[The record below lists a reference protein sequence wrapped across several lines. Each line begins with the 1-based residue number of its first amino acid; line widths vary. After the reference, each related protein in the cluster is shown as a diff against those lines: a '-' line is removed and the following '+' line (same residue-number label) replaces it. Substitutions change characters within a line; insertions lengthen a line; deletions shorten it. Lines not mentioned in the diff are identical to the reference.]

1 MPERS
6 SPRPQHIGN
15 QLVELSSVDSTNKYA
30 AEALRLSN
38 LQHGAVILAH
48 EQTGG
53 RGQRGRSWHA
63 APGLDLT
70 CSVVLRPATLRVDE
84 QFRISQAAAL
94 AVHATVAALVQ
105 GGVRVK
111 WPNDVLIDRA
121 KVAGIL
127 IQNELAG
134 ERIAWTIV
142 GIGLNVNS
150 TDMDPAHQATS
161 LRLAVGHAFDLRK
174 VLSAL
179 CAALGEQWDL
189 MEQDP
194 ALLARRYREV
204 LWSGGRW
211 TAAELDGNPLMVR
224 PIDVDAAGRLI
235 IEGEDGGVSVHGL
248 DRLRLLRD

>member
-6 SPRPQHIGN
+6 PPRPQNIGS
-15 QLVELSSVDSTNKYA
+15 QVIELPSVDSTNKYA
-30 AEALRLSN
+30 AESLRLSN

-53 RGQRGRSWHA
+53 RGQRGRTWHA

-70 CSVVLRPATLRVDE
+70 CSVVLRPAALRVDE
-84 QFRISQAAAL
+84 QFRIAQAAAL
-94 AVHATVAALVQ
+94 AVHATVAARVP
-105 GGVRVK
+105 GTVRVK
-111 WPNDVLIDRA
+111 WPNDILIDRA

-134 ERIAWTIV
+134 EHIAWTII

-150 TDMDPAHQATS
+150 TDMDPSHRATG
-161 LRLAVGHAFDLRK
+161 LRLAAGRAFDLRE

-179 CAALGEQWDL
+179 CAALGEQWEL

-194 ALLARRYREV
+194 ALLARRYRDA

-224 PIDVDAAGRLI
+224 PIDVDATGRLI
-235 IEGEDGGVSVHGL
+235 IEGEDGGVLAYGL
-248 DRLRLLRD
+248 DRLRLLRE